1 MRLGIRR
8 DYDDDDELAS
18 PSTLVLADSTPTAR
32 SAGLSYLHS
41 PQALSFRGPNP
52 LLCDELAF
60 QMASFEGRLT
70 RVTDDVSGIDMSC
83 RFRGALFAIFCMFVS
98 VRPTS
103 AYALDFARHSIDS
116 NKLNAILVT
125 AEVRTGD
132 ANRLLDYIRSLPP
145 KKNIAVYLNNSI
157 G

>member
-1 MRLGIRR
+1 M
-8 DYDDDDELAS
+8 
-18 PSTLVLADSTPTAR
+18 T
-32 SAGLSYLHS
+32 
-41 PQALSFRGPNP
+41 
-52 LLCDELAF
+52 
-60 QMASFEGRLT
+60 SFEGRLT

-125 AEVRTGD
+125 AEVRTGERPMNKVFAYGISTIIVCFGLSMLIVD
-132 ANRLLDYIRSLPP
+132 LSSTAPAALWVITALIP
-145 KKNIAVYLNNSI
+145 IAI
-157 G
+157 GILSAFGPV